1 MEDPTSFDLNQALH
15 RWRESLGRSPAFHG
29 DNLAELESHV
39 AESVAV
45 LQARGLSA
53 EEAFWVATRR
63 VGPDQRVA
71 AEFAK
76 VNGGAVWLD
85 RVLWMLVGIQ
95 LWWFMSTCL
104 VAVAP
109 ALLALGLLGLN
120 FDFSAHSPMVPMSL
134 FALAQLVA
142 LAGGVGLCGWLLAR
156 SGRGRFRWL
165 ASLVQHRRMLV
176 ALGVVLGV
184 VLLVGDSLPSAAQM
198 FIRSRVNPT
207 TAGQI
212 YFPMSVATAFVG
224 AFQSAGLLALT
235 LVLVRRRFL
244 LRSV

>member
-15 RWRESLGRSPAFHG
+15 CWRENLGRSPAFHG
-29 DNLAELESHV
+29 DNLAELESHL

-63 VGPDQRVA
+63 VGPDPRVA

-95 LWWFMSTCL
+95 LWGFVSLCL
-104 VAVAP
+104 AAFAP
-109 ALLALGLLGLN
+109 KLLALGLVGLN

-134 FALAQLVA
+134 FALAQLLA
-142 LAGGVGLCGWLLAR
+142 LAGSVGLCWWLLAG
-156 SGRGRFRWL
+156 SGRGLIRWM
-165 ASLVQHRRMLV
+165 ASLVQHRPMLV

-184 VLLVGDSLPSAAQM
+184 GWLVGASLPNAAQM
-198 FIRSRVNPT
+198 FLRSRVNPT

-212 YFPMSVATAFVG
+212 YMPMAVAGAFVG
-224 AFQSAGLLALT
+224 AFQSAALLALT
-235 LVLVRRRFL
+235 LVLARRRFR
-244 LRSV
+244 LRSA

>member
-1 MEDPTSFDLNQALH
+1 MEDPTAFDLSQALL
-15 RWRESLGRSPAFHG
+15 RWRENLGRSPAFHG
-29 DNLAELESHV
+29 DNLAELESHLT
-39 AESVAV
+39 ESVAT
-45 LQARGLSA
+45 LQARGLSV

-63 VGPDQRVA
+63 VGPEPRVA

-85 RVLWMLVGIQ
+85 RGLWMLVGIQ
-95 LWWFMSTCL
+95 LWWFVSTCL

-120 FDFSAHSPMVPMSL
+120 FDFNAHSPMVPMSL

-165 ASLVQHRRMLV
+165 ASLVQHRPTLV
-176 ALGVVLGV
+176 ALGVGLGV
-184 VLLVGDSLPSAAQM
+184 VLLVGASLPSAAQM

-212 YFPMSVATAFVG
+212 YMPMAAAG
-224 AFQSAGLLALT
+224 AFLHAFQIAGLLALT
-235 LVLVRRRFL
+235 LVLIRRRFR
-244 LRSV
+244 LRSA